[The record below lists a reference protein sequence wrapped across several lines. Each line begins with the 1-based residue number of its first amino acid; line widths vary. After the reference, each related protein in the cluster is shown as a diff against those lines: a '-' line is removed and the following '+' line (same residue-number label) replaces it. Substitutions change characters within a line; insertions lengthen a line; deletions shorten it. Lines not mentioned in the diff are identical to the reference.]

1 MLDIWLGPG
10 ESGLDVCARLRQDPA
25 NAGVKIVLL
34 SACGQQSDVAAGMD
48 AGADLYIVK
57 PFSPIELI
65 DAVSGL
71 LASLPENT
79 V

>member
-1 MLDIWLGPG
+1 M
-10 ESGLDVCARLRQDPA
+10 
-25 NAGVKIVLL
+25 KIVLL
-34 SACGQQSDVAAGMD
+34 SACGQQSDVTAGMD

-65 DAVSGL
+65 DAVTGL
-71 LASLPENT
+71 LANSPENT